1 MTSATLKVYTAVVA
15 VVCAAAIAWSI
26 NQSAA
31 AASWQSEVGR
41 WQTVAQSTVVHD
53 RHTVR
58 RYRALARRYNAL
70 VASTRRSQRRLLSN
84 LQPVPLSTA
93 AVPAP
98 VPSPAPVATASTP
111 ATHTS

>member
-31 AASWQSEVGR
+31 AASWRSEVSR

-70 VASTRRSQRRLLSN
+70 VVSTRQSQRRLLSN
-84 LQPVPLSTA
+84 LQPVQVPTA
-93 AVPAP
+93 PVPAP
-98 VPSPAPVATASTP
+98 AAPIATASAP